1 MTAATQPVKAAT
13 VGHDEPADLSCI
25 LLPLKDCQL
34 LLPSVCVAEI
44 TPWRR
49 IRPWPAAPD
58 WCLGSFGWRGETVP
72 VIRFERLN
80 QPRTQCDVRG
90 RCLVV
95 MNRTGIGCATA
106 FYALA
111 VDGLPRLVQ
120 LAEGD
125 ITHHDGRLGRAESLA
140 VQIGTET
147 ASIPNLGFLEQQ
159 VGRLPVTG

>member
-1 MTAATQPVKAAT
+1 MTAATQSLTTADVAN
-13 VGHDEPADLSCI
+13 GLSDLSCV
-25 LLPLKDCQL
+25 LMPLKEGQL

-49 IRPWPAAPD
+49 IKPLDNAPG
-58 WCLGSFGWRGETVP
+58 WCLGTLAWRGETVP

-80 QPRTQCDVRG
+80 ASRAKAPSRG

-95 MNRTGIGCATA
+95 MNRTNADGKAL

-111 VDGLPRLVQ
+111 LEGLPRLVQ
-120 LAEGD
+120 LSGGD
-125 ITHHDGRLGRAESLA
+125 LDHHDGRLGRAEA
-140 VQIGTET
+140 RTVRIGTET

-159 VGRLPVTG
+159 VAGLLPSR